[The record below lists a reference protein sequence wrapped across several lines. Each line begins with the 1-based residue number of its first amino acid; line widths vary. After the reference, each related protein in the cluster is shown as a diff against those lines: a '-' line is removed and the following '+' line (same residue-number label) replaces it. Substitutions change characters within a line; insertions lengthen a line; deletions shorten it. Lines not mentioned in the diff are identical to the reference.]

1 MTTKELAD
9 FFADL
14 IIYFNLKEFLRDNP
28 PLRLAIIFALMIIM
42 LFAAR
47 LLCAFLKKKLENSV
61 LKSSSANASRKEGA
75 MERMD
80 VGLFEEV
87 MRNTRRCLTILI
99 IYGGVSVLSFPSAYE
114 MAIHSVFTIL
124 CIFFFILFFNS
135 FLPFNVDLCLRRR
148 GATLSTSQARSLMPI
163 IKGLVW
169 ALGLTFM
176 LDNLGFSVST
186 IIAGLGIAGVA
197 AGLAGQAILA
207 DFFSYIVIL
216 LDKPFVMGDFVE
228 LSNGKSGV
236 VEDLGPKTTRL
247 RSLDDD
253 VVVCANSEM
262 TRGILVNQGLIRS
275 KPVILGIGV
284 EYATPF
290 PQIKRVPHLMRE
302 VVESIPNC
310 KFERCV
316 ASSMG
321 SANLNFQLIALINW
335 REGELVDFME
345 TRSALIIAVLEK
357 LAQEKIAGAYPTET
371 VLLTNVTP
379 PAPVTPKPAARTQ
392 PQS

>member
-1 MTTKELAD
+1 MTTQELAD

-28 PLRLAIIFALMIIM
+28 PLRLAIIFGLMLLMI
-42 LFAAR
+42 FAAR
-47 LLCAFLKKKLENSV
+47 LLCAFLKKKLEKRA
-61 LKSSSANASRKEGA
+61 LANTAKESRKEGA
-75 MERMD
+75 LERMD
-80 VGLFEEV
+80 VGIFEEV
-87 MRNTRRCLTILI
+87 IKNAKRCLTILI
-99 IYGGVSVLSFPSAYE
+99 IYAGVGSLSFPPAYE
-114 MAIHSVFTIL
+114 MVIHSLLTIL
-124 CIFFFILFFNS
+124 SIFFFILFLTS
-135 FLPFNVDLCLRRR
+135 FLPFNVDLYLRRR

-163 IKGLVW
+163 IKGVVW

-216 LDKPFVMGDFVE
+216 LDKPFVIGDFVE

-247 RSLDDD
+247 RSLDGDE
-253 VVVCANSEM
+253 VVCANSEM

-290 PQIKRVPHLMRE
+290 QQIKRVPELMRE

-310 KFERCV
+310 TYERCV

-335 REGELVDFME
+335 KEGELVQFME
-345 TRSALIIAVLEK
+345 TRSVLIIAVLER

-379 PAPVTPKPAARTQ
+379 PPAAAA
-392 PQS
+392 PQSAATTKEQS